1 MPRWKR
7 ALVTGASSGIGE
19 AISRQLASEGT
30 TLVLVARNTERLE
43 ALAAEL
49 PVDAEVLTADLAD
62 AAALASVAARIEQTD
77 DPIDLVVNNAGLG
90 FTGEFAD
97 LDYEKEQ
104 RVLDVNVGALHR
116 LSHAAAVALPLRG
129 DGAILNIAS
138 VAAFLPSARSATY
151 AATKSFVTTFS
162 EGLHQELEPK
172 GVTVTVA
179 CPGFTRTEFQDR
191 AEYDASD
198 IPDRL
203 WQDAA
208 TVARISLDA
217 VAKGKARVITG
228 PLNKVGAGIFKV
240 LPVGVMRPI
249 SRRAAGGDQ

>member
-1 MPRWKR
+1 MSRWNR

-19 AISRQLASEGT
+19 AIARQLASEGT
-30 TLVLVARNTERLE
+30 ALVLVARSTDLLE

-49 PVDAEVLTADLAD
+49 PVDVEVLTADLAD
-62 AAALASVAARIEQTD
+62 ETSVGRVAARIEQAAD
-77 DPIDLVVNNAGLG
+77 AVDLVVNNAGLG
-90 FTGEFAD
+90 FIGDFAE
-97 LDYEKEQ
+97 LDYAKEK

-116 LSHAAAVALPLRG
+116 LSHAAAGTFTARG
-129 DGAILNIAS
+129 GGAILNIAS
-138 VAAFLPSARSATY
+138 VAAFLPAARSATY

-172 GVTVTVA
+172 GVTVTVS

-191 AEYDASD
+191 ADYDASD

-208 TVARISLDA
+208 TVARLSLDA
-217 VAKGKARVITG
+217 TAKGRARVITG
-228 PLNKVGAGIFKV
+228 GLNKIGAGIFKV
-240 LPVGVMRPI
+240 LPVGIMRPI
-249 SRRAAGGDQ
+249 SRRAAGSDR